1 MISALGMGTEHLTC
15 QQSNGP
21 WTTNG
26 GPSITTRGQRS
37 EVRGCRPGQAGIEGQ
52 FWNGHGD
59 KTEAHVL
66 KQLTKNL
73 NHKFLR
79 EKKLL
84 KLLEFSPGSIR
95 KNKSRRMERS

>member
-26 GPSITTRGQRS
+26 CPPITTRGQRS
-37 EVRGCRPGQAGIEGQ
+37 ECAVDARQVLGGQ
-52 FWNGHGD
+52 FWNGRGD

-73 NHKFLR
+73 KQ
-79 EKKLL
+79 KLL
-84 KLLEFSPGSIR
+84 K
-95 KNKSRRMERS
+95 